1 MAKDYY
7 QLLGVSRSA
16 SAAEIKKAYRKLARK
31 YHPDLNPGDKTAE
44 AKFKEIQEAYSVLS
58 DPKKKSQYDQFGFVG
73 GMPPGGSQQRSY
85 SSGFEGFDFSNVGSS
100 SFRDFLENVFGG
112 AAASPQTRPERGSD
126 LLYTMRIGF
135 HDAIQGVKTRIQLT
149 RQVSCPNCQGRGFIS
164 SQGHQVCPT
173 CKGSGQSNIQRGF
186 MKFATACPT
195 CGGSG
200 IIPGSQCQIC
210 RGLGT
215 EQKTQF
221 ISVRIPAGVNTGS
234 KVRIPGKGNAGRMGG
249 QPGDLF
255 ITIDVEA
262 HHFFKREGANINISV
277 PITVPEATLGD
288 KIEVPTLYGNTTIK
302 IPPGT
307 KSGQK
312 FRIRG
317 KGAPIP
323 GKKTQGDQF
332 VEVTIVPPPYEDQK
346 IRELMEELQRISPQ
360 NPREK
365 MMIN

>member
-1 MAKDYY
+1 
-7 QLLGVSRSA
+7 
-16 SAAEIKKAYRKLARK
+16 
-31 YHPDLNPGDKTAE
+31 
-44 AKFKEIQEAYSVLS
+44 
-58 DPKKKSQYDQFGFVG
+58 
-73 GMPPGGSQQRSY
+73 
-85 SSGFEGFDFSNVGSS
+85 
-100 SFRDFLENVFGG
+100 
-112 AAASPQTRPERGSD
+112 
-126 LLYTMRIGF
+126 
-135 HDAIQGVKTRIQLT
+135 
-149 RQVSCPNCQGRGFIS
+149 
-164 SQGHQVCPT
+164 
-173 CKGSGQSNIQRGF
+173 
-186 MKFATACPT
+186 
-195 CGGSG
+195 
-200 IIPGSQCQIC
+200 
-210 RGLGT
+210 
-215 EQKTQF
+215 
-221 ISVRIPAGVNTGS
+221 
-234 KVRIPGKGNAGRMGG
+234 MGG

-365 MMIN
+365 MRTN